1 MKSLGTLLQKK
12 DIFQKKTV
20 LDEKTAFYIFRE
32 VIREEFGKQGAGKL
46 IPDYFHNKTI
56 FVKFTSSA
64 WASELRLMRKEVIK
78 KINKKLGGNLIEEI
92 KFK

>member
-12 DIFQKKTV
+12 DVFQKKTV

-32 VIREEFGKQGAGKL
+32 VIREEFGKQGASKL
-46 IPDYFHNKTI
+46 IPDYFQKKTI

-64 WASELRLMRKEVIK
+64 WASELRLMQKEIIK
-78 KINKKLGGNLIEEI
+78 KINAKLGGKFIEEI

>member
-1 MKSLGTLLQKK
+1 MKSLRVLLQKK
-12 DIFQKKTV
+12 DIFPKKTV

-32 VIREEFGKQGAGKL
+32 VIREEFGNQGAHKL
-46 IPDYFHNKTI
+46 IPDYFQKKTI

-64 WASELRLMRKEVIK
+64 WASELRLTQKEIIK
-78 KINKKLGGNLIEEI
+78 KINKKLGANLIEEI

>member
-1 MKSLGTLLQKK
+1 MKSLGVLLRKK
-12 DIFQKKTV
+12 DVFQKKTI

-32 VIREEFGKQGAGKL
+32 VIKEEFGKQGASKL
-46 IPDYFHNKTI
+46 IPDYFSDKTI

-64 WASELRLMRKEVIK
+64 WASELRLTRQEIIK
-78 KINKKLGGNLIEEI
+78 KINEKLGGRLIKEI

>member
-1 MKSLGTLLQKK
+1 MKSLGALLQKK
-12 DIFQKKTV
+12 DVRQKKTF

-32 VIREEFGKQGAGKL
+32 VIKEEFGNQGAAKL
-46 IPDYFHNKTI
+46 IPDYFSKKTI

-64 WASELRLMRKEVIK
+64 WASELRLMQKEIIR
-78 KINKKLGGNLIEEI
+78 KINEKLGGKLIEEI

>member
-1 MKSLGTLLQKK
+1 MRSLGALLQKK
-12 DIFQKKTV
+12 DVFRKKTV

-32 VIREEFGKQGAGKL
+32 VIQEEFGKQGASKL
-46 IPDYFHNKTI
+46 IPDYFSQKTI

-64 WASELRLMRKEVIK
+64 WASELRLTRKEIIK
-78 KINKKLGGNLIEEI
+78 RINEKLGSQLIEEI

>member
-12 DIFQKKTV
+12 DLFRKKTV

-32 VIREEFGKQGAGKL
+32 VIEEEFGNQGASKL
-46 IPDYFHNKTI
+46 IPDYFQQKTI

-64 WASELRLMRKEVIK
+64 WASELRLTRKEILK
-78 KINKKLGGNLIEEI
+78 KINERLGDKLIDEI